1 MNRRLLVYR
10 AIILFAFAILSL
22 QLWRLQIVKGEK
34 YRIMADQNRFRLVSI
49 DAPRGVIYDRRGEML
64 ARNIPRFNVAVIPA
78 YLPKEEEE
86 EAAVLSRLS
95 ELLGI
100 PVSSVT
106 ASTFGFPPRPGIKE
120 MIEEARNSSPYRAVT
135 IKKDVDRETAF
146 IIEEEHLG
154 LPGVLVEIEPIRE
167 YPTGELTSHIIGY
180 VGHIPPELVEE
191 YAEKG
196 YDPAFDKVGLMG
208 VEMTFD
214 EELRGKK
221 GLKCIE
227 VDAAGREIRT
237 IGSPKPPEPGYSLIL
252 TIDIRLQRFMEEA
265 LRRGMEAA
273 GSQSG
278 VAIAMDPMTGEI
290 LGMVSLPSYDNNLF
304 ARGISA
310 DEYRILESNPWRP
323 LMNHAISGQYPPG
336 SAFKIIPAA
345 AILEE
350 GVVIPRTTVNCKGTL
365 FLPNKYFPDK
375 PELAQPFYCWIHKYG
390 TGHGPTNIIAGIA
403 QSCDIYF
410 YQVSGGFED
419 FEGLGLEGLTKYAR
433 LFGLGERTGIE
444 LPGEGERPGLV
455 PSEEWKR
462 KNYGES
468 WSTGDTY
475 NVAIGQGFI
484 LVTPLQLLN
493 ATAAVANG
501 GTLYRPKIVHRVI
514 SSSGEVIKHFEP
526 EVIRKI
532 PVSEEN
538 LKVVKD
544 GMEAACI
551 WGTAKMAY
559 LEDVT
564 VAAKTGSAEFPGPRD
579 EKGNLP
585 SHAWITAFSPVD
597 EPEIAL
603 VVFVYGGKSGSKT
616 AAPIAAEI
624 LRYYFDF
631 IAD

>member
-1 MNRRLLVYR
+1 
-10 AIILFAFAILSL
+10 
-22 QLWRLQIVKGEK
+22 
-34 YRIMADQNRFRLVSI
+34 
-49 DAPRGVIYDRRGEML
+49 
-64 ARNIPRFNVAVIPA
+64 
-78 YLPKEEEE
+78 
-86 EAAVLSRLS
+86 
-95 ELLGI
+95 
-100 PVSSVT
+100 
-106 ASTFGFPPRPGIKE
+106 
-120 MIEEARNSSPYRAVT
+120 MIERARDSSPYRAVT

-146 IIEEEHLG
+146 IIEEEHLS

-167 YPTGELTSHIIGY
+167 YLTGGLTSHIIGY

-191 YAEKG
+191 YVEKG
-196 YDPAFDKVGLMG
+196 YDTASDKVGLTG

-214 EELRGKK
+214 KELRGKK

-237 IGSPKPPEPGYSLIL
+237 IGSPKLPEPGHSLIL

-265 LRRGMEAA
+265 LRRGMEAV

-290 LGMVSLPSYDNNLF
+290 LGIVSLPSYDNNVF

-310 DEYRILESNPWRP
+310 DEYKILESNPWRP
-323 LMNHAISGQYPPG
+323 LMNHAISGQYTPG
-336 SAFKIIPAA
+336 STFKIIPAVA
-345 AILEE
+345 VLEE
-350 GVVIPRTTVNCKGTL
+350 GVVTPRTTVNCEGIL
-365 FLPNKYFPDK
+365 LLPNKYFPDK
-375 PELAQPFYCWIHKYG
+375 PELAQPFYCWIYKYG

-403 QSCDIYF
+403 LSCDIYF

-419 FEGLGLEGLTKYAR
+419 FEGLGLERLTKYAR

-455 PSEEWKR
+455 PSERWKR
-462 KNYGES
+462 TNYGES

-475 NVAIGQGFI
+475 NIAIGQGFI

-501 GTLYRPKIVHRVI
+501 GILYRPRIVHKVI

-532 PVSEEN
+532 PVSEES
-538 LKVVKD
+538 LEVVKD
-544 GMEAACI
+544 GMEAAVI
-551 WGTAKMAY
+551 WGTAKRAY

-579 EKGNLP
+579 EEGNLP
-585 SHAWITAFSPVD
+585 THAWITAFAPVD

-603 VVFVYGGKSGSKT
+603 VVFVYGGKSGAKT

-624 LRYYFDF
+624 LRYYFDW